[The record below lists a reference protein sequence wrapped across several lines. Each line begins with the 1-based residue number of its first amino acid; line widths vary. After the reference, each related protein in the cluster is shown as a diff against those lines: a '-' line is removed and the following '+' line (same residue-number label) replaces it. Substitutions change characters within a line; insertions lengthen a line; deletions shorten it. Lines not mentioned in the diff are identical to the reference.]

1 MSHSNTSLIQIIPLS
16 FLQEGKKKAPYV
28 QPDEAVKMAIAAECL
43 GACLVGNLWYR
54 EGSRAHLHCNHRG
67 LITGLTPQ
75 PKAQTNKAKFKAMI

>member
-16 FLQEGKKKAPYV
+16 FLQEGKKKSPYV
-28 QPDEAVKMAIAAECL
+28 QPDEAVKMAIAAVHL
-43 GACLVGNLWYR
+43 GARLVGNLCYR

-75 PKAQTNKAKFKAMI
+75 PKATTSPDQ